1 MRVELK
7 LTVLAAAVALVACG
21 KKEEAAAPAAPAAPA
36 AAAAGDALV
45 VKIGHVGAT
54 SGAVAHLGKD
64 NENGARLAIDELNAA
79 GVKIGNQT
87 ARFELMAEDDA
98 ADPKQA
104 TAAAQKLVDANVNGV
119 VGHLTSGA
127 TLPASVL
134 YNEAGIPQ
142 ITPSSTN
149 PKFTRQ
155 GFPGAFR
162 LVADDTQQ
170 GGAMGRYTVQSL
182 KAKTVAVIDDRTAY
196 GQGLADEF
204 EKSAKA
210 AGAEVVGREFTNDK
224 ATDFNAILTSLKAKK
239 PDVIFFGGMDAVG
252 GPMLRQM
259 KALGF
264 TSKLVGGDGLCTAEM
279 ITLSSDALGDERVY
293 CVEAGGVDGDEVTA
307 NEKFRADFKA
317 KYGVDVQVYAGYA
330 YDGVKLLAAAMQAAG
345 SADPKQYLPALK
357 AIQYQGA
364 SGKVAFDDKGDRQN
378 AALTLYT
385 FKAGQREKLAVIR

>member
-1 MRVELK
+1 MNTELK
-7 LTVLAAAVALVACG
+7 LAVLAAAIALAACG
-21 KKEEAAAPAAPAAPA
+21 KKEEAAAPAAEATAPA
-36 AAAAGDALV
+36 AGELV
-45 VKIGHVGAT
+45 VRIGHVGAT

-64 NENGARLAIDELNAA
+64 NENGARLAIEELNAA

-87 ARFELMAEDDA
+87 ARFELLAEDDA

-104 TAAAQKLVDANVNGV
+104 TAAAQKLVDTNVNGV

-127 TLPASVL
+127 TLPASL
-134 YNEAGIPQ
+134 IYHEAGIPQ

-170 GGAMGRYTVQSL
+170 GGAMGRYTVQGL
-182 KAKTVAVIDDRTAY
+182 KARTVAVIDDRTAY

-204 EKSAKA
+204 EKAAKA
-210 AGAEVVGREFTNDK
+210 AGAEVVGREYTNDK
-224 ATDFNAILTSLKAKK
+224 ATDFNAILTSLKDKK

-259 KALGF
+259 KTLGY

-279 ITLSSDALGDERVY
+279 ITLSAEALGDGQVY
-293 CVEAGGVDGDEVTA
+293 CVEAGGVDGDEVAA
-307 NEKFRADFKA
+307 NDKFRADFKA
-317 KYGVDVQVYAGYA
+317 KYGVDVQAYAGYA
-330 YDGVKLLAAAMQAAG
+330 YDGVKLLASAMQAAG

-364 SGKVAFDDKGDRQN
+364 SGKVVFDDKGDRQN

>member
-1 MRVELK
+1 MRNEAKRAL
-7 LTVLAAAVALVACG
+7 LAVAVALAACG
-21 KKEEAAAPAAPAAPA
+21 KKEEAAAPAAAPA
-36 AAAAGDALV
+36 AQGMV

-64 NENGARLAIDELNAA
+64 NENGARMAIDELNAA
-79 GVKIGNQT
+79 GVKIGDQV
-87 ARFELMAEDDA
+87 ARFELLAEDDA

-104 TAAAQKLVDANVNGV
+104 TAAAQKLADANVNGV

-127 TLPASVL
+127 TLPASQI
-134 YNEAGIPQ
+134 YNDAGIPQ

-149 PKFTRQ
+149 PKYTRQ
-155 GFPGAFR
+155 GFAGAFR
-162 LVADDTQQ
+162 LVADDAQQ
-170 GGAMGRYTVQSL
+170 GGALGRYSVDTL

-204 EKSAKA
+204 AKA
-210 AGAEVVGREFTNDK
+210 AVAAGATLVGHEYTNDK
-224 ATDFNAILTSLKAKK
+224 ATDFNAILTTLKAKK

-259 KALGF
+259 KKLGF
-264 TSKLVGGDGLCTAEM
+264 TSKLVGGDGLCTSEM
-279 ITLSSDALGDERVY
+279 IKLSAEALGNEQVY
-293 CVEAGGVDGDEVTA
+293 CVEAGGVDGGEVAA

-317 KYGVDVQVYAGYA
+317 KFGVDVQAYAGYA

-345 SADPKQYLPALK
+345 SADPKVYLPALK
-357 AIQYQGA
+357 AIQYSGA
-364 SGKVAFDDKGDRQN
+364 SGNVAFDEKGDRKN